1 MKISFIGAGSW
12 GTALSIVVADNGHD
26 VKIWDI
32 NPDHIKAMQET
43 RRNDKYLGGVS
54 IPDNIEPSSD
64 IAYCLKD
71 ADVLVIAV
79 ASQAYRSVM
88 EAHGPYIE
96 EKTVIVNVAKGIEN
110 NSLLRISQVIE
121 EFKPNNPF
129 VCLSGPSHAEEVS
142 HRLPTTLVSASKSK
156 ESAEL
161 VQDLFSTEYLRVYTN
176 PDVVGVELGGA
187 LKNIIALAAGI
198 TDGMGYGDNAKA
210 ALMTRGIREITR
222 LGLKLGAKVDTFT
235 GLSGVGD
242 LIVTCTSMH
251 SRNRRCGI
259 MIGEGLS
266 RKEAEEKVGM
276 VVEGIYA
283 TRAAYDLS
291 KKLDVDMPIV
301 DELYKVLYQDA
312 DAKEAVK
319 SLMLRARKHEMEEV
333 TKEVIWE

>member
-1 MKISFIGAGSW
+1 MNIAFIGAGSW
-12 GTALSIVVADNGHD
+12 GTALSIVVADNGHN

-32 NPDHIKAMQET
+32 DPEHIKAMQET
-43 RRNDKYLGGVS
+43 RRNDKYLNGVE
-54 IPDNIEPSSD
+54 IPENIEPTND
-64 IAYCLKD
+64 VEYCLKD

-88 EAHGPYIE
+88 KSHGQFIGE
-96 EKTVIVNVAKGIEN
+96 NTVIVNVAKGIEN
-110 NSLLRISQVIE
+110 GTLLRISEVIK
-121 EFKPNNPF
+121 EFKTNPY
-129 VCLSGPSHAEEVS
+129 VMLSGPSHAEEVS
-142 HRLPTTLVSASKSK
+142 NRLPTTLVSASKSK
-156 ESAEL
+156 AVAEL

-198 TDGMGYGDNAKA
+198 TDGMGFGDNAKA

-222 LGLKLGAKVDTFT
+222 LGIQLGAKVETFT

-266 RKEAEEKVGM
+266 RDEAEKKVGM

-283 TRAAYDLS
+283 TKAAYDLS
-291 KKLDVDMPIV
+291 KKLNVEMPIV
-301 DELYKVLYQDA
+301 DELYAVLYEDA
-312 DAKEAVK
+312 DAKMAVK
-319 SLMLRARKHEMEEV
+319 NLMLRARKHEMEEV
-333 TKEVIWE
+333 TTEVIWE